1 MKAEAGSPKSPIA
14 TAGKMSYRKLLGW
27 SLAVIAGAPLLFAAS
42 LALAVA
48 GVTLGQFSVRLLSR
62 IISALAA
69 LQRADHSVIAL
80 AALYTGVVIAVIAL
94 QYSARLLTIRADGAM
109 LGALQSRLHDTL
121 LRMPPAY
128 HDAHDIGETTTI
140 VLQDAAGCQPMLRD
154 LVAFPVTQGIGL
166 VSAVIFLLQSLN
178 EIHDVP
184 PAAQFALVAVLLLL
198 PPLGWW
204 FAGRVGHA
212 YDAVRTAQAAVASEF
227 ANSAS
232 APLEVRL
239 MGAVGQRSR
248 AFAAQ
253 LGALMARRVRAQSRS
268 ETANQFQNAMP
279 VLLQAGFLA
288 YAATEAVR
296 VGAGA
301 AGAILSI
308 YYFVPK
314 VVEPLDQMI
323 RFFGGMRMIWVQAAR
338 LGAVLDAPPAAV
350 SSGAGDVGPAP
361 EIAFEDVVFA
371 YDNAAAPVLRGITTV
386 FPGGQV
392 SAVVGRSGAGK
403 SSLLGLID
411 GLRAPAAG
419 VVRIGGQPVDALGPR
434 LLLEAVAVVS
444 QFPLFIADSVR
455 ANFRLAAEAAGD
467 AEIEAVA
474 RAVGLWPALVRLGG
488 EAPLDHP
495 LPRVIGQGLSGGER
509 RLFAVARML
518 LRRPAVLLL
527 DEPTTGVDAMS
538 IGELLTGLRQACAG
552 VTVVM
557 VEHNLDVVRG
567 LADVVCCL
575 EDGRIV
581 DRGSPGELAARPSLF
596 SRLLAARDRVG
607 GVEGLEI
614 ESVAMPVAGA
624 GDPWGAPAALSRP
637 VPIRQGGKR

>member
-1 MKAEAGSPKSPIA
+1 MKAEAGSPKAPTA
-14 TAGKMSYRKLLGW
+14 TVGKMSYRKLLGW
-27 SLAVIAGAPLLFAAS
+27 SVTVIAGAPLLFAAS

-48 GVTLGQFSVRLLSR
+48 GVTLGQYSVRLLSR

-69 LQRADHSVIAL
+69 PQRADQSVISL
-80 AALYTGVVIAVIAL
+80 AVIYICVVIAVIAL
-94 QYSARLLTIRADGAM
+94 QYGARLLTIRADAAM
-109 LGALQSRLHDTL
+109 LGALQCRLHDTL

-140 VLQDAAGCQPMLRD
+140 VLQDAPGCQPMLRD
-154 LVAFPVTQGIGL
+154 LVAFPITQGIGL
-166 VSAVIFLLQSLN
+166 VSAVIFLLQSLR

-184 PAAQFALVAVLLLL
+184 PAAQMALVAVLLLL

-212 YDAVRTAQAAVASEF
+212 YDAVRAAQAGVASEF

-239 MGAVGQRSR
+239 MGAAGQRSR
-248 AFAAQ
+248 AFAAR
-253 LGALMARRVRAQSRS
+253 LGVLMTRRVQAQSRS

-288 YAATEAVR
+288 YAATAAVR
-296 VGAGA
+296 VGAAA

-314 VVEPLDQMI
+314 VVEPLDQII
-323 RFFGGMRMIWVQAAR
+323 RFFGGMQMIWVQAAR
-338 LGAVLDAPPAAV
+338 LGAVLDAREPGVTAG
-350 SSGAGDVGPAP
+350 SGDVGPAP
-361 EIAFEDVVFA
+361 EIAFENVVFA
-371 YDNAAAPVLRGITTV
+371 YDGAAAPVLRGVTAR
-386 FPGGQV
+386 FPGGRV
-392 SAVVGRSGAGK
+392 SAIIGRSGAGK

-411 GLRAPAAG
+411 GVREPASG
-419 VVRIGGQPVDALGPR
+419 VVRIGGRPVASLGPQR
-434 LLLEAVAVVS
+434 LLDAVAVVS

-455 ANFRLAAEAAGD
+455 ANFRLAAEAADD

-488 EAPLDHP
+488 AAPLDHP
-495 LPRVIGQGLSGGER
+495 LPRVVGQGLSGGER

-538 IGELLTGLRQACAG
+538 IGELLAGLRQACAG

-557 VEHNLDVVRG
+557 VEHNLDVVRS
-567 LADVVCCL
+567 LADEVCCL

-581 DRGSPGELAARPSLF
+581 DRGTPDELAARPSLF

-607 GVEGLEI
+607 GVEGLDI

-624 GDPWGAPAALSRP
+624 GDPWGAPAAMMQP